1 MVDELN
7 IVNNWFDQFNL
18 SMMKKRKQTLVDQLW
33 MFNGNNNSNNNNNTN
48 NNSYNNNYYYY
59 NSRSKK
65 NNNLTATALCN
76 NQSHLPLQ
84 VQQSRNSFSLHY
96 SQSLFTS
103 SELLS
108 FDFSLLNMGVC
119 SSLHQQQQYLQ
130 LLSFRYSYINFSTS
144 IVLDVLRVDYNNN
157 ICLIKLLKLERI
169 VEDLQ
174 AISNVT
180 IKLISKNNNS
190 TSSSSS
196 SRFNGNS
203 VGNNGRRTMNKNR
216 NDK

>member
-1 MVDELN
+1 
-7 IVNNWFDQFNL
+7 
-18 SMMKKRKQTLVDQLW
+18 
-33 MFNGNNNSNNNNNTN
+33 
-48 NNSYNNNYYYY
+48 
-59 NSRSKK
+59 
-65 NNNLTATALCN
+65 
-76 NQSHLPLQ
+76 
-84 VQQSRNSFSLHY
+84 
-96 SQSLFTS
+96 
-103 SELLS
+103 
-108 FDFSLLNMGVC
+108 MGVC

-130 LLSFRYSYINFSTS
+130 LLSFRYSYINISTS

-196 SRFNGNS
+196 RFNGNS